1 MSNKELKPEDSNDST
16 IDSIDVDS
24 LPEKDRAKSLNLFY
38 SLKTIVVVIAIAAI
52 TTGLLFDK
60 IGAEIGVGAIGIAV
74 ATYLIGSKRK

>member
-1 MSNKELKPEDSNDST
+1 MSEKELKPEDSNDST

-38 SLKTIVVVIAIAAI
+38 RLKTIVVVIAIAAI

-60 IGAEIGVGAIGIAV
+60 IGEEIGVGAIGIAV